1 MILKLVGTRRK
12 RNDLS
17 SLRNALHTT
26 KKEEKMDDLY
36 TKPTYI
42 VIDAFGGE
50 QDGMRITEE
59 EQLLFNKQMDEL
71 FGINVT
77 SSPTEKT
84 NGST

>member
-1 MILKLVGTRRK
+1 
-12 RNDLS
+12 
-17 SLRNALHTT
+17 
-26 KKEEKMDDLY
+26 MDDLY

-42 VIDAFGGE
+42 VIDAFGEE
-50 QDGMRITEE
+50 QDEMRITEEEEE
-59 EQLLFNKQMDEL
+59 EQLLFNKKMDEL

>member
-1 MILKLVGTRRK
+1 M
-12 RNDLS
+12 NDL
-17 SLRNALHTT
+17 HT
-26 KKEEKMDDLY
+26 KLD
-36 TKPTYI
+36 YI
-42 VIDAFGGE
+42 VIDDLDRE
-50 QDGMRITEE
+50 NDGMRITEE

>member
-1 MILKLVGTRRK
+1 MT
-12 RNDLS
+12 D
-17 SLRNALHTT
+17 LHT
-26 KKEEKMDDLY
+26 KLD
-36 TKPTYI
+36 YI
-42 VIDAFGGE
+42 VIDDLDRE
-50 QDGMRITEE
+50 NDGMRITEE

>member
-1 MILKLVGTRRK
+1 
-12 RNDLS
+12 
-17 SLRNALHTT
+17 
-26 KKEEKMDDLY
+26 MDDLH

-42 VIDAFGGE
+42 VIDAFVGE
-50 QDGMRITEE
+50 KDGMRITEE

>member
-1 MILKLVGTRRK
+1 
-12 RNDLS
+12 
-17 SLRNALHTT
+17 
-26 KKEEKMDDLY
+26 MDDFN

-50 QDGMRITEE
+50 QDEMKITEE

>member
-1 MILKLVGTRRK
+1 
-12 RNDLS
+12 
-17 SLRNALHTT
+17 
-26 KKEEKMDDLY
+26 MDDLH

>member
-1 MILKLVGTRRK
+1 MHDF
-12 RNDLS
+12 N
-17 SLRNALHTT
+17 
-26 KKEEKMDDLY
+26 

-42 VIDAFGGE
+42 VIDDLDRE
-50 QDGMRITEE
+50 SDGMRITEE

>member
-1 MILKLVGTRRK
+1 
-12 RNDLS
+12 
-17 SLRNALHTT
+17 
-26 KKEEKMDDLY
+26 MDDLC

>member
-1 MILKLVGTRRK
+1 
-12 RNDLS
+12 
-17 SLRNALHTT
+17 
-26 KKEEKMDDLY
+26 MDDLH

-77 SSPTEKT
+77 SSQTEKT

>member
-1 MILKLVGTRRK
+1 
-12 RNDLS
+12 
-17 SLRNALHTT
+17 
-26 KKEEKMDDLY
+26 MDDLH
-36 TKPTYI
+36 TNPAYI

-59 EQLLFNKQMDEL
+59 EQLLFNKQMDKL
-71 FGINVT
+71 LGINVT

>member
-1 MILKLVGTRRK
+1 M
-12 RNDLS
+12 NDL
-17 SLRNALHTT
+17 HT
-26 KKEEKMDDLY
+26 KLD
-36 TKPTYI
+36 YI
-42 VIDAFGGE
+42 VVDAFGE
-50 QDGMRITEE
+50 ERDEMKITEE